1 MDPRSPAALS
11 NQAGALERFLKSN
24 GPQGQHLLD
33 ARTHSAQRLA
43 VVHAQF
49 TEEALPSD
57 TSVVLFGSWAR
68 QELTEGSDDDWAVLV
83 DGAAE
88 DRTDVVG
95 VVALARRHLGEGDRK
110 PGSQGIFGEAI
121 SGNELVGKVGLD
133 EDTNTNLTRRA
144 LLLLESVEVAGSVHA
159 RCRRR
164 VLERYLNYGV
174 KDFRPP
180 RFLLNDIVRYWRT
193 VGVDFEGK
201 HRDTGGDDP
210 KWVERNAKLRTA
222 RKVLFAGGLVPILQC
237 HLLAKPDMPDY
248 LDQQLSR
255 PPTDRLAA
263 AFEHYGAIDEGVRFF
278 GAYDRWME
286 LMRDQQ
292 ARAEL
297 AALRFEN
304 REASSLFAEIRQ
316 IGEALDHA
324 LIALLFDTPL
334 SQVARK
340 YAVL

>member
-1 MDPRSPAALS
+1 MDSRSPASLS
-11 NQAGALERFLKSN
+11 DPTGALERFLEAH
-24 GPQGQHLLD
+24 GPQGGELLA
-33 ARTHSAQRLA
+33 ARAHTAQALA
-43 VVHAQF
+43 DVRAGF
-49 TEEALPSD
+49 AGEALAAD

-68 QELTEGSDDDWAVLV
+68 QELTKSSDDDWTVLV
-83 DGAAE
+83 EGSINDRPDVCQVVDKAE
-88 DRTDVVG
+88 QR
-95 VVALARRHLGEGDRK
+95 LGLDDRK
-110 PGSQGIFGEAI
+110 PGAQVVFGRPI
-121 SGNELVGKVGLD
+121 SCDELVAKVGLD
-133 EDTNTNLTRRA
+133 EDTNTNLTHRA
-144 LLLLESVEVAGSVHA
+144 LLLLESVEVAGHLLDAS
-159 RCRRR
+159 RRR
-164 VLERYLNYGV
+164 VLHRYLNYGV

-237 HLLAKPDMPDY
+237 HLLPRSAMSGF
-248 LDQQLSR
+248 LEQQLSA

-263 AFEHYGAIDEGVRFF
+263 AFEHHGAVDEGVRFF
-278 GAYDRWME
+278 TAYDRWIGI
-286 LMRDQQ
+286 MRDAQ
-292 ARAEL
+292 ARVALE
-297 AALRFEN
+297 ALRFET
-304 REASSLFAEIRQ
+304 REASELFAQIREV
-316 IGEALDHA
+316 GEALDQS